1 MQKKGKHKRKESVS
15 PPSAKKSSTNT
26 VSPAALAQ
34 ASIAKVLSTPK
45 SAPKDA
51 SEKSRRTIKM
61 LRSTLTYIRKKE
73 NKRKEEPTIN
83 VEKIAMGEKLTQ
95 LVSEAGVFT

>member
-1 MQKKGKHKRKESVS
+1 M
-15 PPSAKKSSTNT
+15 
-26 VSPAALAQ
+26 
-34 ASIAKVLSTPK
+34 LSTPK

-95 LVSEAGVFT
+95 LVAEAGLFTEMINGKETLSIVTGLLIQDLRTNCSSSLTKIP